1 MELLNHISK
10 RLNSRCDVELP
21 VKSLIDMLQEPSS
34 TPMIKVSYVIYII
47 INKELICKSLQI
59 PYSGNYWR
67 RRHFAELA
75 N

>member
-34 TPMIKVSYVIYII
+34 TPMIKVSYVIYIS
-47 INKELICKSLQI
+47 INICKLLQI
-59 PYSGNYWR
+59 LYSRNYWQR
-67 RRHFAELA
+67 KHFGELA